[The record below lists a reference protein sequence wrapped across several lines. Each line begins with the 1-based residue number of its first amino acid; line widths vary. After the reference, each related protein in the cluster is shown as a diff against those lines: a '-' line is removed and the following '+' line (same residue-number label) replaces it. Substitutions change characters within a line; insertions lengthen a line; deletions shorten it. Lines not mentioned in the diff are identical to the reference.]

1 MLVHHKFIRNNH
13 CTLIKRE
20 HNIVVKEGENMKA
33 AQMMKYSKETQ
44 LEINEVSIPEIKNHQ
59 VLVKVKAA
67 GVNPL
72 DILILNGSI
81 RMVTDYDFP
90 LTLGNELS
98 GVIAAV
104 GKDVVNFQVGDNIYT
119 RLPVNQI
126 GAFAE
131 YTAVNEDAITIMPKN
146 LSYNEAATVPLTA
159 LTAYQA
165 LNDVLHV
172 QPDKKLFIPG
182 GTGGFGAMA
191 IPIAKSMGLYVI
203 TSGSE
208 RGRSRTLSIGADQFI
223 NYHEE
228 NYADVLSD
236 IDYVIDTLGTKE
248 IKAELGILKP
258 HGKLVS
264 LKAVPNYRFAVDNNF
279 PVWKKIL
286 FGLVGARID
295 SLARKHKNEYHFLFV
310 QANGSQLQEITTV
323 IEKEDIKP
331 SIDSTYTFTD
341 INKALI
347 KVATGHSQ
355 GKVIVTF

>member
-1 MLVHHKFIRNNH
+1 MR
-13 CTLIKRE
+13 
-20 HNIVVKEGENMKA
+20 A
-33 AQMMKYSKETQ
+33 AQMHKYSKKIR
-44 LEINEVSIPEIKNHQ
+44 LELNEVEIPIINSDE
-59 VLVKVKAA
+59 VLINVKAA

-72 DILILNGSI
+72 DILIINGSV
-81 RMVTDYDFP
+81 RMISDYEFP

-98 GVIAAV
+98 GVIEAV
-104 GKDVVNFQVGDNIYT
+104 GKEVVNFRVGDHVYT
-119 RLPVNQI
+119 RLPMNQI

-131 YTAVNEDAITIMPKN
+131 YAAVKEEAIAIMPEN
-146 LSYNEAATVPLTA
+146 LSFTEAAAVPLTA

-165 LNDVLHV
+165 LHDMLHA
-172 QPDKKLFIPG
+172 QPNKKLFIPG

-223 NYHEE
+223 NYKEE

-248 IKAELGILKP
+248 IKAEMGILKP

-264 LKAVPNYRFAVDNNF
+264 LKAAPNYQFAADQNF
-279 PVWKKIL
+279 PLWKRLL
-286 FGLVGARID
+286 FGLVGSRID
-295 SLARKHKNEYHFLFV
+295 SLARKHQIEYRFIFV
-310 QANGSQLQEITTV
+310 QANGSQLQEITKLV
-323 IEKEDIKP
+323 EQENIKP
-331 SIDSTYTFTD
+331 SIDSVYHFND
-341 INKALI
+341 INEALV
-347 KVATGHSQ
+347 KVSTGHSQ